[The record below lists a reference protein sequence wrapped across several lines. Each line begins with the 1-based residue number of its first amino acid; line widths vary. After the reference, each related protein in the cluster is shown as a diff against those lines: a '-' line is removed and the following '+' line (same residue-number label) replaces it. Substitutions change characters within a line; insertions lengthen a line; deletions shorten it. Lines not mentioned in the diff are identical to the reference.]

1 MFNHKCDLKA
11 CEEIRKYFEKTLD
24 DLRNEKNS
32 VEKIIKHQLDSIKY
46 EFLSQMRGELEEMI
60 YGNKSHEFYKRI
72 VDEINAMQVKK

>member
-11 CEEIRKYFEKTLD
+11 CEEIRKYFEKTL
-24 DLRNEKNS
+24 
-32 VEKIIKHQLDSIKY
+32 LDSIKY